1 MKRFTV
7 GVLMF
12 FLILGNFSLTT
23 FADSNQITINTD
35 KIQYQPGDTVSI
47 FGLVNQEGR
56 PISNADVTL
65 RLDIAGSPDQV
76 DQTKSSSSGYF
87 FTLTLPSDAQLGDYT
102 VLVQA
107 LGVSNQTTFT
117 VSNDPAPAVPA
128 TPTAPTSFSYNA
140 TTSSITLSWNA
151 VVGADKYQV
160 SRNGTIIYDGSQTSY
175 IDSFL
180 AAGTTYT
187 YELKA
192 SNSGGTSNPV
202 TLSAT
207 TLSNVVTPVPVP
219 IPDPPVTPGPPP
231 ITIDPPVVPSAPKEL
246 PKPITDFKGVVDVHN
261 VTLIWGA
268 SENATSYTLK
278 RNGKTIYE
286 GAALT
291 FVDSGLAAKTSYQY
305 ELIAKNET
313 GLSNPVKYTGTTLR
327 EVPKAP
333 EKFKYTTTT
342 SSVHLTWVTVE
353 DADSFEL
360 KRNGKIVYSGSDTVF
375 IDSPL
380 KPGTSYQYELKAA
393 NSTGSSSIVTFA
405 ASTQREKP
413 STVSHLKAISTDS
426 QTTIT
431 WGKVVGANHY
441 ILKLGNKILYTGTK
455 TTYTHRGLK
464 ANTSYTYSVTAVN
477 NGGLGKASLITAKTK
492 QVQTKTKI
500 STTKTVYKQ
509 NETVS
514 ISIKVTDKNSKAMA
528 STSIITTIA
537 DPQGKLKTYTLKTNK
552 FGTAVLSIKTN
563 RSYKIG
569 NYKINASTQFHSK
582 QVYSNS
588 TATLGYRLK

>member
-7 GVLMF
+7 GMLVF
-12 FLILGNFSLTT
+12 FLILGNFSLTS

-47 FGLVNQEGR
+47 FGLVNQDGR
-56 PISNADVTL
+56 SISNADVTL

-87 FTLTLPSDAQLGDYT
+87 FTLTLPNDAQLGDYT

-107 LGVSNQTTFT
+107 LGVSNQTTFK
-117 VSNDPAPAVPA
+117 VSNDPAPAAPA
-128 TPTAPTSFSYNA
+128 TPTAPTTFSYNA

-175 IDSFL
+175 LDSSL
-180 AAGTTYT
+180 TAGTTYS

-192 SNSGGTSNPV
+192 SNSGGMSSPV
-202 TLSAT
+202 SLSAT

-246 PKPITDFKGVVDVHN
+246 PKPITNFKGIVDVDK
-261 VTLIWGA
+261 VTLIWDA
-268 SENATSYTLK
+268 SVNATSYTLK
-278 RNGKTIYE
+278 RNGKTIYD

-291 FVDSGLAAKTSYQY
+291 FVDSGLEAKTSYQY

-313 GLSNPVKYTGTTLR
+313 GSINPVKYTGMTLKK
-327 EVPKAP
+327 VPKAP
-333 EKFKYTTTT
+333 ETFKYTSTT
-342 SSVHLTWVTVE
+342 SSIHLTWEPVV
-353 DADSFEL
+353 DADSYEL
-360 KRNGKIVYSGSDTVF
+360 KRNGKIVYTGSDNMI

-380 KPGTSYQYELKAA
+380 KAGTLYRYELKAA
-393 NSTGSSSIVTFA
+393 NSTGSSSIVTFS

-413 STVSHLKAISTDS
+413 AIVSQLKAIATES
-426 QTTIT
+426 QTKIT
-431 WGKVVGANHY
+431 WGKVAGADHY
-441 ILKLGNKILYTGTK
+441 IVKLGNKVIYTGTK
-455 TTYTHRGLK
+455 TAYTHLGLK
-464 ANTSYTYSVTAVN
+464 ANNSYTYSVTAVN
-477 NGGLGKASLITAKTK
+477 TSGLGKASLITVKTK
-492 QVQTKTKI
+492 KIQTNTKI
-500 STTKTVYKQ
+500 STTKTLYKQ

-514 ISIKVTDKNSKAMA
+514 ITIKVTDNNSKAMA
-528 STSIITTIA
+528 STSIITTIT
-537 DPQGKLKTYTLKTNK
+537 DPKGKLKTYTVKTNK

-563 RSYKIG
+563 KSYKIG
-569 NYKINASTQFHSK
+569 NYKIKTNTQFHSK
-582 QVYSNS
+582 QAYLNS
-588 TATLGYRLK
+588 TATFGYRLK